1 MNEKQSA
8 AIQAVEY
15 IESGMIVGLGTGST
29 VNYMLRALAKRI
41 VQGLKIRTVATSK
54 LTYQLA
60 SSLGIEVLDLELV
73 DKIDLT
79 IDGADEVDPD
89 LNGIK
94 GGGAALLYEKIV
106 ASNSTKNIW
115 IVDSSKVVNKLG
127 KFPLPV
133 EVIPYG
139 SNLLFSKFE
148 KMNFNPSFRK
158 YEGKNFTT
166 DGGHFLIDLNLKKI
180 DDPVRMEEE
189 LKTYAGVVEVGLFTN
204 IADMVIVGRGDGV
217 EILERKSR

>member
-1 MNEKQSA
+1 MNEKQLA
-8 AIQAVEY
+8 ADKSVEF
-15 IESGMIVGLGTGST
+15 IENGMTVGLGTGST
-29 VNYMLRALAKRI
+29 VNFMIDALSERIKR
-41 VQGLKIRTVATSK
+41 GLKIKSVATSK

-60 SSLGIEVLDLELV
+60 ASAGIEVVDLELV
-73 DKIDLT
+73 EKIDLT
-79 IDGADEVDPD
+79 IDGADEVDAE

-115 IVDSSKVVNKLG
+115 IVDSSKIVKKLG

-148 KMNFNPSFRK
+148 KMKFNPSFRK
-158 YEGKNFTT
+158 FEGKNLIT

-180 DDPVRMEEE
+180 DDPVELENE
-189 LKTYAGVVEVGLFTN
+189 LKTYAGVVEVGLFTK
-204 IADMVIVGRGDGV
+204 IVDTVIVGNKGKV
-217 EILERKSR
+217 EILNRN